1 VIDEGPLRVMRFGSR
16 DGSEQSAI
24 VRGNPRAVPVEY
36 VRYALLGLAH
46 HGRPA
51 RVLMVGLGGGTFTT
65 LVHRALPGVTVDAVE
80 IDAAVVEAARAW
92 FGLRE
97 DARYR
102 VHVAD
107 AADWLRR
114 DRGAYDYV
122 LLDAYAGEDIP
133 AAVAGEAFF
142 RDVAARTAP
151 GGVVAINVAEAEGS
165 GAGAARAFA
174 AVFTTFE
181 CRRTAVDG
189 NVMLFA
195 AVGPRAPDPAAMQ
208 RWLVDWDARG
218 VTDFSLTAL
227 AALPPGGA
235 ACDRLLRGAVRAP

>member
-1 VIDEGPLRVMRFGSR
+1 MLP
-16 DGSEQSAI
+16 
-24 VRGNPRAVPVEY
+24 GNPRAVPVEY

-65 LVHRALPGVTVDAVE
+65 LVHRALPGASVDAVE
-80 IDAAVVEAARAW
+80 IDPVVVEAARAW
-92 FGLRE
+92 FDLRE

-133 AAVAGEAFF
+133 GRPSPARRSSATSRRAWRRAASS
-142 RDVAARTAP
+142 RSTSPSPR
-151 GGVVAINVAEAEGS
+151 
-165 GAGAARAFA
+165 GAAS
-174 AVFTTFE
+174 
-181 CRRTAVDG
+181 RR
-189 NVMLFA
+189 
-195 AVGPRAPDPAAMQ
+195 RAPSPPCSRRSNAVTRQSTATSCCSRRRARAWRIRPRRSAGSRTGMRAA
-208 RWLVDWDARG
+208 
-218 VTDFSLTAL
+218 
-227 AALPPGGA
+227 
-235 ACDRLLRGAVRAP
+235 